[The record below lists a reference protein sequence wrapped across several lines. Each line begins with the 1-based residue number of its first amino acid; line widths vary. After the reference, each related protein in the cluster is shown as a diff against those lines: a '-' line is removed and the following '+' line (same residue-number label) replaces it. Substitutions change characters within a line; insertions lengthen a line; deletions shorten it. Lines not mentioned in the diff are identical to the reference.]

1 MTPRINKGTIEYT
14 VTIGRAFN
22 RETNRECIRFFF
34 QTAEEFTYFQYLI
47 SIQVETDSSRIN
59 FHILGLKPKGVS
71 LPSHGKASMPIDFY
85 NLKGKYHIKIY
96 KQGDSVNNFE
106 IKFLPKTIR
115 ISREIKQKSP
125 FVSVALI

>member
-14 VTIGRAFN
+14 VTIGKAFN

-34 QTAEEFTYFQYLI
+34 QTFEEFTYFQYLI
-47 SIQVETDSSRIN
+47 SIQVEKNSGSIN

-71 LPSHGKASMPIDFY
+71 LPSNGKASMPIDFY
-85 NLKGKYHIKIY
+85 DLKGKYRIKIY
-96 KQGDSVNNFE
+96 KQGHSINDFE

-115 ISREIKQKSP
+115 LSRGIKQKTP
-125 FVSVALI
+125 FISVALI